1 MPTQHAAIP
10 GASLVESMR
19 GSLPTVSAGDI
30 KGVFTPAA
38 SGSGSSVI
46 AHTPETPG
54 TGTGIGTTG
63 TGPQPTSPNVNGNAG
78 GSLTPTIAT
87 GDNENSSATETSLTP
102 DQELLDLAEAAM
114 GNVQPGSS
122 DTIALPVGD
131 SEGELT
137 DTGSAAPAPAPASPL
152 RPIIIIGILIG
163 VGIGGW
169 WVFKHRKNLAKAAKD
184 AAP

>member
-19 GSLPTVSAGDI
+19 GTIPKVASSGTDTMAIYNPASNVGGSA
-30 KGVFTPAA
+30 
-38 SGSGSSVI
+38 I

-54 TGTGIGTTG
+54 TGTGIGAPG
-63 TGPQPTSPNVNGNAG
+63 SAPQPTSNMNGNAG
-78 GSLTPTIAT
+78 GSVTPTMAT

-102 DQELLDLAEAAM
+102 DEELLDLAEAAM

-122 DTIALPVGD
+122 DTIALPMGD
-131 SEGELT
+131 SEGEVS
-137 DTGSAAPAPAPASPL
+137 DTGSAAPVAAPASPL
-152 RPIIIIGILIG
+152 RPIILIGIIIG